1 MPIKKAAEKDLRQAK
16 KKEARNK
23 KIKKYLSYQERQF
36 NKAVIASDLNK
47 AKEIYLVLQKA
58 LDKAAGKG
66 IIKKNNAAR
75 KKSRLFKKIKKLGLA
90 AKV

>member
-1 MPIKKAAEKDLRQAK
+1 MPIKKAAEKALRQAR
-16 KKEARNK
+16 KKEERNK

-66 IIKKNNAAR
+66 IIKKNKAAR
-75 KKSRLFKKIKKLGLA
+75 KKSRLAKKIFT
-90 AKV
+90 